1 MVFPDHP
8 EWLTEEAVDWESEEK
23 VTAAVERFLQRVN
36 SLFPV
41 HDDIW
46 DIDLEVAEWRLYEIP
61 VIPMGYDEWY
71 DGWDDLKEPAPYLL
85 HLRYSQHQ
93 EEHSP
98 FRDDFTDLYPDHQ
111 LSSYLEAHRLVETLR
126 QMELPEPLNAL
137 PDLILMLDHN
147 TGNAWLD
154 VGELSLAEGG
164 GYPQWNAD
172 DVAWLAEEWRKAQPI
187 LDRIHQLLD
196 WQNGSP
202 DEVAFKLTAVRD
214 VLFDAYHLAQQ
225 AEETTSDVLS

>member
-1 MVFPDHP
+1 MVFPDYP
-8 EWLTEEAVDWESEEK
+8 EWLTEEAVDWESEED

-36 SLFPV
+36 TLFPV
-41 HDDIW
+41 HDEIW
-46 DIDLEVAEWRLYEIP
+46 DIDLEVAEWRLSEIP
-61 VIPMGYDEWY
+61 VIPMGVDEWY
-71 DGWDDLKEPAPYLL
+71 DGWDDLQEPASYLL
-85 HLRYSQHQ
+85 HLR
-93 EEHSP
+93 HSRCDDGDSD
-98 FRDDFTDLYPDHQ
+98 RDEFAELYPDHQ
-111 LSSYLEAHRLVETLR
+111 LPKYLEAHRLVETLR
-126 QMELPEPLNAL
+126 QMELPESLNAL

-164 GYPQWNAD
+164 GYPQWNAE
-172 DVAWLAEEWRKAQPI
+172 DVTWLAEEWRKAQPI

-196 WQNGSP
+196 WHNESP

-225 AEETTSDVLS
+225 AEETTNEVLP